1 MALTWCVLLAVVLY
15 VKADVLNVHVVAH
28 THDDVGWLKNVDQY
42 YYGANNTVTHA
53 GVQYILDTAVRALGK
68 QENRRFIYVEMAFF
82 TRWWKEQPNKT
93 KDLVKQLLDRGQLEF
108 INGGWCMNDEATTDY
123 NAIIDQMSLG
133 LRFISNTFGS
143 QYRPRVAWHID
154 PFGHSAEQA
163 SLFAMMGFDG
173 FFFGRLDYADDAKRK
188 QDKTREMVWR
198 GSESLGSSTD
208 LFTGVLYHHYSPPSG
223 FCFDSRTRCTDQ
235 PIMDDKSLF
244 DYNVDERVDSFIKA
258 CQDQALS
265 YRTNNIMMTMGGDF
279 DYENANTWY
288 KNLDKLMYY
297 VNKNGSVNMFY
308 STPTRYLD
316 ALHKAGLTWT
326 LKTDDFFPYG
336 DKPWSYWTG
345 YFTSRVGLKG
355 YVHYLN
361 GHLQTCRQLEAIHG
375 MFSTM
380 SPQKLAEEMGVAQH
394 HDAVSGTEKQH
405 VAKNYAQRLHIGQ
418 VECEQLVQ
426 QSIGEMSRKSSSV
439 APLKLET
446 CEYLNISVCSPT
458 NSSEFQFDVMV
469 YNPLSRHDDHIVV
482 RLPVSRKD
490 LVVMDTGS
498 NDITCQVIPV
508 SPATTA
514 VRRHRGNAPYELVFI
529 ATAPPLGYN
538 TYFVRQATNSK
549 EHQCVTSTIREHVND
564 EHVDINN
571 ECYKVSVDGESGDVE
586 KITNQMSGIS
596 VDVKQHFYWY
606 WGSDGHNSNS
616 SQASGAYIFRP
627 NSSQVYDVNNNNNT
641 KTNISVVNGPVV
653 QEVWQVF
660 SSYVSQVIRLYTG
673 TNHIEMEFTIGPIP
687 TNDKKGKEII
697 SRYDTNMVTN
707 QEWFTDAN
715 GREMKSRVRNY
726 RPTWQWNN
734 TEPVS
739 GNYYPVNSR
748 IYMKDTSSDTQF
760 TILTDRSQGGS
771 SLKDGSLE
779 LMVHRRLL
787 HDDSRGVGEPLN
799 EDGQFGDGLIARGK
813 HLLLVDKIENS
824 GKLHRQ
830 LGERLLLPPT
840 ILIHNGS
847 ESISDFS
854 KNYNGMV
861 SGLRRELPENVH
873 LLTVQLLEKTSLLLR
888 LEHMFA
894 VKEDA
899 NLSTSVTVNVKDLFV
914 TFELISC
921 VEMTLGGDVKLS
933 MVNRLKWN
941 IDTPSVLSDTTNPQV
956 DPTAITLTPMMIR
969 TFICDIR
976 YLD

>member
-1 MALTWCVLLAVVLY
+1 MSAIGVLLLAAVLY
-15 VKADVLNVHVVAH
+15 VQSEALNVHVVPH
-28 THDDVGWLKNVDQY
+28 THDDVGWLKTVDQY
-42 YYGANNTVTHA
+42 YYGANTIMQHA
-53 GVQYILDTAVRALGK
+53 GVQYILDSVVK
-68 QENRRFIYVEMAFF
+68 QLAKNENRTFIYVEMAFF
-82 TRWWKEQPNKT
+82 MRWWREQTNNT
-93 KDLVKQLLDRGQLEF
+93 KNLVKQLLDRGQLEF

-173 FFFGRLDYADDAKRK
+173 FFFGRIDYDDKKHRLQSKRM
-188 QDKTREMVWR
+188 EMVWR
-198 GSESLGSSTD
+198 GSDSLGSSTD
-208 LFTGVLYHHYSPPSG
+208 LFTGVLYNGYGFPGG
-223 FCFDSRTRCTDQ
+223 FCFDQACADQ
-235 PIMDDKSLF
+235 PIMDDVNLF
-244 DYNVDERVDSFIKA
+244 DYNVEERVDSFVKA
-258 CQDQALS
+258 CKNQAQH
-265 YRTNNIMMTMGGDF
+265 YRTDNIMLTMGGDF
-279 DYENANTWY
+279 GYENSIIDY
-288 KNLDKLMYY
+288 KNIDKLMYY
-297 VNKNGSVNMFY
+297 INKRHGSVNMFY

-316 ALHKAGLTWT
+316 TLHKSDLTWT
-326 LKTDDFFPYG
+326 LKTDDFFPYA
-336 DKPWSYWTG
+336 DCPWCFWTG

-355 YVHYLN
+355 YVRYLN

-375 MFSTM
+375 MFPTM
-380 SPQKLAEEMGVAQH
+380 SPQRLAEAMGVAQH

-405 VAKNYAQRLHIGQ
+405 VADDYAKRLHIGQ

-446 CEYLNISVCSPT
+446 CEYLNISVCPPT
-458 NSSEFQFDVMV
+458 SGFLDSEFDVMV
-469 YNPLSRHDDHIVV
+469 YNPLSRNDDHIVV

-490 LVVMDTGS
+490 IAVMDTGS
-498 NDITCQVIPV
+498 NDVTCQVIPV
-508 SPATTA
+508 SPSTKA
-514 VRRHRGNAPYELVFI
+514 VRRDRGKAPYELVFI
-529 ATAPPLGYN
+529 AKAPPLGYN
-538 TYFVRQATNSK
+538 TYFVRHASR
-549 EHQCVTSTIREHVND
+549 EHHCVTSKIREHVND
-564 EHVDINN
+564 EHVDVDN
-571 ECYKVSVDGESGDVE
+571 EYYKVTVDGKSGDVE

-606 WGSDGHNSNS
+606 ASSNGANVNS

-627 NSSQVYDVNNNNNT
+627 NSSQVYNVNNNSN
-641 KTNISVVNGPVV
+641 KTVISIVNGPVV

-673 TNHIEMEFTIGPIP
+673 TNHIEMEFTVGPIP
-687 TNDKKGKEII
+687 LKNGKGKEII

-726 RPTWQWNN
+726 RPTWQYNN

-748 IYMKDTSSDTQF
+748 IYMQDTSSNTQF

-779 LMVHRRLL
+779 LMVHRRLITE
-787 HDDSRGVGEPLN
+787 DERGVGEPLL
-799 EDGQFGDGLIARGK
+799 EFGQFGDGLIARGN

-830 LGERLLLPPT
+830 LGERLLLPAT
-840 ILIHNGS
+840 ILIHSGK
-847 ESISDFS
+847 ESISEFS

-894 VKEDA
+894 VKEDT
-899 NLSTSVTVNVKDLFV
+899 NLSTSVTVNMKDLFV
-914 TFELISC
+914 TFEIVSC
-921 VEMTLGGDVKLS
+921 VEMTLGGDVQLS

-941 IDTPSVLSDTTNPQV
+941 IGTPSVLSDTTNPQV
-956 DPTAITLTPMMIR
+956 DPTTITLTPMMIR
-969 TFICDIR
+969 TFICDIS
-976 YLD
+976 YS